1 VRQRVTAGGH
11 IEAATPA
18 EVSEIVGASNKGMI
32 AVDRIRAAATVTLG
46 PTGIGQ
52 DEIYKVPAG
61 MKFAARRVSIKS
73 SVDGG
78 DPFNVNVLGA
88 LAGEYISYLR
98 AGQFISFA
106 MPINVNQKV
115 ALPGVE
121 TWGDQQGP
129 NLVNGEVFEVYANLS
144 GFGATFQNAVLDVNL
159 EGLLYEVPGVPNRL
173 ERYARSS
180 S

>member
-11 IEAATPA
+11 IETATPA

-32 AVDRIRAAATVTLG
+32 AVDRIRAAATVTLNSAG
-46 PTGIGQ
+46 VGQ

-78 DPFNVNVLGA
+78 DPFNAQYLGA
-88 LAGEYISYLR
+88 LANEYITYLR
-98 AGQFISFA
+98 SGQFISFA
-106 MPINVNQKV
+106 MPTHLTLKI

-129 NLVNGEVFEVYANLS
+129 NLVNGEVFEVYANLA

-159 EGLLYEVPGVPNRL
+159 EGLLYEVPGVPNRV

-180 S
+180 Q